1 MGIWQEIDND
11 IYTLADKGMKII
23 KLLPGKKQKFSF
35 KLHSIDNIFF
45 KESEKNKFRIIENLY
60 SDDKIEI
67 IKTKVVKQFTVER

>member
-35 KLHSIDNIFF
+35 KLQSIDNIFF
-45 KESEKNKFRIIENLY
+45 KESEKNSSLALRGNM
-60 SDDKIEI
+60 S
-67 IKTKVVKQFTVER
+67 VEM